1 MHSRTV
7 MVQHIELRRIE
18 ELVPYEKNPRT
29 HSARQVDQIK
39 ASMKEFGFVVPILID
54 SKAGIVAGHG
64 RLLAARK
71 LGLTHVPVIVLD
83 HLSEAQKRAYLL
95 ADNQLALN
103 AGWDEDLLRV
113 ELEELKAL
121 DINIDL
127 IGFDPGDLDRM
138 LARGRGSC
146 LVDEDKVPEAPR
158 QVTSARGDLWILG
171 GHRLVCGDATDAGDV
186 ARLCGS
192 AGERAQP
199 LLLVTD
205 PPYGIE
211 LDS

>member
-138 LARGRGSC
+138 LARGRSSC
-146 LVDEDKVPEAPR
+146 LVMRTKCRRRRIRSRAH
-158 QVTSARGDLWILG
+158 A
-171 GHRLVCGDATDAGDV
+171 AT
-186 ARLCGS
+186 
-192 AGERAQP
+192 
-199 LLLVTD
+199 
-205 PPYGIE
+205 YGF
-211 LDS
+211 S